1 MHHLERAGSRRSS
14 LFEIAN
20 KLAATIENPPGALH
34 SRPGGTSSAV
44 NIEPAMNTP
53 CPPSTAPDKHAPTEA
68 SHRYHFQALGET
80 QREAVELAE
89 ECALAIAYNGI
100 NQAVMMVSPADL
112 EDYVVGFSL
121 GSGIVEDVGEIY
133 DIHISGAGSGRQA
146 DVEISS
152 RAFWKLKEQRRQ
164 LPGNASCGLCGV
176 EALEQ
181 ALPQLPAM
189 PVAPLPPA
197 HWLHDLRQRIAE
209 FQPLAQTC
217 GAVHA
222 ALFIDAQGEIR
233 LGREDIG
240 RHNAL
245 DKLIGALRRTHQ
257 DVAGGV
263 AVVTS
268 RCSLEL
274 IHKVQ
279 RAGIPT
285 LVSFSSPTG
294 LAARWAQ
301 RHNLNLIHIPHRSPP
316 RVFSP
321 ASASN
326 EGGA

>member
-1 MHHLERAGSRRSS
+1 MNAPH
-14 LFEIAN
+14 
-20 KLAATIENPPGALH
+20 
-34 SRPGGTSSAV
+34 RPVKRPDASA
-44 NIEPAMNTP
+44 PA
-53 CPPSTAPDKHAPTEA
+53 EA
-68 SHRYHFQALGET
+68 SGRYLFKPIGEALSEP
-80 QREAVELAE
+80 VELAE
-89 ECALAIAYNGI
+89 ECALAIAYNGLS
-100 NQAVMMVSPADL
+100 QAVMMVTPADL
-112 EDYVVGFSL
+112 EDFVVGFSL
-121 GSGIVEDVGEIY
+121 GAGIVDSPADIY
-133 DIHISGAGSGRQA
+133 DIKINGEGNGRHA
-146 DVEISS
+146 EVEIAS

-181 ALPQLPAM
+181 ALPQLQVL

-197 HWLHDLRQRIAE
+197 HWLDDLRQRIAD
-209 FQPLAQTC
+209 FQPLAQRC

-222 ALFIDAQGEIR
+222 ALFIDAQGQIV

-245 DKLIGALRRTHQ
+245 DKLIGALSRAGQ
-257 DVAGGV
+257 DLAGGV

-294 LAARWAQ
+294 LAADWAQ

-321 ASASN
+321 APAAD
-326 EGGA
+326 EAQR

>member
-1 MHHLERAGSRRSS
+1 MNAPRRPSIPS
-14 LFEIAN
+14 DS
-20 KLAATIENPPGALH
+20 GA
-34 SRPGGTSSAV
+34 
-44 NIEPAMNTP
+44 PA
-53 CPPSTAPDKHAPTEA
+53 EA
-68 SHRYHFQALGET
+68 SQRYHFQALGEAL
-80 QREAVELAE
+80 REPVELAE

-100 NQAVMMVSPADL
+100 SQAVMMVSPANL
-112 EDYVVGFSL
+112 EDFVVGFSL
-121 GSGIVEDVGEIY
+121 GSGIVDNVSEIY
-133 DIHISGAGSGRQA
+133 DIHISGTGSGRQA
-146 DVEISS
+146 DVEIAS
-152 RAFWKLKEQRRQ
+152 RVFWKLKEQRRQ
-164 LPGNASCGLCGV
+164 LTGNASCGLCGV
-176 EALEQ
+176 EALDQ
-181 ALPQLPAM
+181 ALPQLPVM

-209 FQPLAQTC
+209 FQPLGRTC
-217 GAVHA
+217 GAMHA
-222 ALFIDAQGEIR
+222 ALFIDAQGHIC

-245 DKLIGALRRTHQ
+245 DKLIGALRRTNQ

-301 RHNLNLIHIPHRSPP
+301 QHNLNLIHVPHRSPP

-321 ASASN
+321 AGGSA
-326 EGGA
+326 EGHA